1 MKNFCIKFFLLSF
14 LLLNL
19 TIAANS
25 KNQSLRIGA
34 ILPLTGDYQEL
45 GNKILKTFEL
55 TIFELSNVDVTLIP
69 FDNNS
74 TEAGTRFA
82 FKELQT
88 QKVDIVLGPI
98 FMKNLLSI
106 VQEENFSKYIFISLS
121 NNNVGL
127 PSNVISFG
135 VNLDSQILALRSTIN
150 DKNKKKIFFADNSE
164 FSMNVLKKIEEIK
177 IPLSAKYQ
185 YSNFDEINEKAKM
198 ATSYNYRHKKLLDLI
213 TELKKSDNSSDQA
226 KVKSLEKKDTL
237 EGVSYQQV
245 IVPLFDDD
253 LISVVSF
260 FDYYDVNYKDA
271 AFVTLNQWFNQKLLL
286 EPSLQNIIFPS
297 INYSNFQELNK
308 KLKENYNI
316 EISNIE
322 ILAYDIIPLLVSSW
336 YDKKNDFFSTED
348 FVGKEFR
355 GKSGIFK
362 INNQNYADRKLDLYQ
377 IKNKSFVK
385 IN

>member
-34 ILPLTGDYQEL
+34 ILPLTGDYQEI

-106 VQEENFSKYIFISLS
+106 VQDENFSKYIFISLS

-127 PSNVISFG
+127 PNNVISFG

-177 IPLSAKYQ
+177 IPLLAKYQ
-185 YSNFDEINEKAKM
+185 YSNFDEINEKAKI

-213 TELKKSDNSSDQA
+213 AELKKSDNNNDQA

-260 FDYYDVNYKDA
+260 FDYYDVNYKEA
-271 AFVTLNQWFNQKLLL
+271 SFVTLNQWFNKKLLL

-348 FVGKEFR
+348 FIGKEFR

>member
-82 FKELQT
+82 FKELQM

-135 VNLDSQILALRSTIN
+135 VNLDSQILALSSTIN
-150 DKNKKKIFFADNSE
+150 VKNKKKIFFADNSE

-213 TELKKSDNSSDQA
+213 TELKKSDNISDQA

-308 KLKENYNI
+308 KFKENYNI

>member
-34 ILPLTGDYQEL
+34 ILPLTGDYQEV

-121 NNNVGL
+121 NNDVGL

>member
-82 FKELQT
+82 FKELQM

-150 DKNKKKIFFADNSE
+150 VKNKKKIFFADNSE

-308 KLKENYNI
+308 KLKENYII

>member
-34 ILPLTGDYQEL
+34 ILPLTGDYQEV

-82 FKELQT
+82 FKELQM

-121 NNNVGL
+121 NNDIGL

-150 DKNKKKIFFADNSE
+150 VKNKKKIFFADNSE

-185 YSNFDEINEKAKM
+185 YLNFDEINEKAKM

-308 KLKENYNI
+308 KFKENYNI

>member
-150 DKNKKKIFFADNSE
+150 VKNKKKIFFADNSE

-362 INNQNYADRKLDLYQ
+362 INNQNYVDRKLDLYQ

>member
-34 ILPLTGDYQEL
+34 ILPLTGDYQEV

-308 KLKENYNI
+308 KFKENYNI

>member
-121 NNNVGL
+121 NNDIGL

>member
-1 MKNFCIKFFLLSF
+1 MKIFCIKFFLLSF

-19 TIAANS
+19 TFAANS
-25 KNQSLRIGA
+25 KNQSLRVGA

-82 FKELQT
+82 FRELQT

-106 VQEENFSKYIFISLS
+106 AQEENFSKYIFISLS
-121 NNNVGL
+121 NNDVGL
-127 PSNVISFG
+127 PKNVISFG
-135 VNLDSQILALRSTIN
+135 IHLDSQILALRSTIN

-164 FSMNVLKKIEEIK
+164 FSTDVLKRIEEIK
-177 IPLSAKYQ
+177 IPLSSKYQ
-185 YSNFDEINEKAKM
+185 YSNFSEINEKAKM
-198 ATSYNYRHKKLLDLI
+198 ATSYNYRHKKLVDLI
-213 TELKKSDNSSDQA
+213 AELKKSENSSDQA

-237 EGVSYQQV
+237 EGVGYQQV
-245 IVPLFDDD
+245 IVPSFDDD

-271 AFVTLNQWFNQKLLL
+271 TFVTLNQWFNQKLLL

-297 INYSNFQELNK
+297 INFANFQELNK
-308 KLKENYNI
+308 KFKENYNI

-336 YDKKNDFFSTED
+336 YDKKNDLFSTED
-348 FVGKEFR
+348 FIGKEFR
-355 GKSGIFK
+355 GKSGVFK

>member
-34 ILPLTGDYQEL
+34 ILPLTGDYQKV

-82 FKELQT
+82 FKELQM

-150 DKNKKKIFFADNSE
+150 VKNKKKIFFADNSE
-164 FSMNVLKKIEEIK
+164 FSTNVLKKIEEIK

>member
-34 ILPLTGDYQEL
+34 ILPLTGDYQEV

-127 PSNVISFG
+127 PNNVISFG

-150 DKNKKKIFFADNSE
+150 VKNKKKIFFADNSE

>member
-34 ILPLTGDYQEL
+34 ILPLTGDYQEV

-150 DKNKKKIFFADNSE
+150 VKNKKKIFFADNSE

-213 TELKKSDNSSDQA
+213 TELKKSDNISDQA

-308 KLKENYNI
+308 KFKENYNI

>member
-34 ILPLTGDYQEL
+34 ILPLTGDYQEV

-348 FVGKEFR
+348 FIGKEFR

-362 INNQNYADRKLDLYQ
+362 INNQNYVDRKLDLYQ

>member
-34 ILPLTGDYQEL
+34 ILPLTGDYQEV

-82 FKELQT
+82 FKELQM

-177 IPLSAKYQ
+177 IPLSAKYK

>member
-82 FKELQT
+82 FKELQM

-150 DKNKKKIFFADNSE
+150 DKNKKKIFFSDNSE

-177 IPLSAKYQ
+177 IPLSAKYK

-308 KLKENYNI
+308 KFKENYNI

-348 FVGKEFR
+348 FIGKEFR

>member
-1 MKNFCIKFFLLSF
+1 MKNFCIKFFFLLF

-19 TIAANS
+19 TIAGNS

-106 VQEENFSKYIFISLS
+106 TQEENFSKYIFISLS

-135 VNLDSQILALRSTIN
+135 INLDSQILALRSTIN

-164 FSMNVLKKIEEIK
+164 FSTSVLKRIEEIK
-177 IPLSAKYQ
+177 IPLSSKYQ
-185 YSNFDEINEKAKM
+185 YSNFDEINEKAKL
-198 ATSYNYRHKKLLDLI
+198 ATSYNYRHKKLLNLI
-213 TELKKSDNSSDQA
+213 AELKKSDNSNDQA
-226 KVKSLEKKDTL
+226 KVKSLKKKDTL
-237 EGVSYQQV
+237 EGVGYQQI

-260 FDYYDVNYKDA
+260 FDYYDVNYKEA
-271 AFVTLNQWFNQKLLL
+271 TFVTLNQWFNQKLLL

-297 INYSNFQELNK
+297 INYANFQELNK

-336 YDKKNDFFSTED
+336 YNKKNDFFSMED

>member
-34 ILPLTGDYQEL
+34 ILPLTGDYQEV

-213 TELKKSDNSSDQA
+213 TELKKSDNISDQA

-308 KLKENYNI
+308 KFKENYNI

>member
-82 FKELQT
+82 FKELQM

-150 DKNKKKIFFADNSE
+150 VKNKKKIFFADNSE

-213 TELKKSDNSSDQA
+213 AELKKSDNSSDQA

-308 KLKENYNI
+308 KFKENYNI

>member
-82 FKELQT
+82 FKELQM

-150 DKNKKKIFFADNSE
+150 VKNKKKIFFADNSE

-213 TELKKSDNSSDQA
+213 TELKKSDNISDQA

>member
-82 FKELQT
+82 FKELQM

-226 KVKSLEKKDTL
+226 KVKSFEKKDTL

-308 KLKENYNI
+308 KFKENYNI

>member
-121 NNNVGL
+121 NNDIGL

-150 DKNKKKIFFADNSE
+150 VKNKKKIFFADNSE

>member
-82 FKELQT
+82 FKELQM

-150 DKNKKKIFFADNSE
+150 VKNKKKIFFADNSE

-308 KLKENYNI
+308 KFKENYNI

>member
-34 ILPLTGDYQEL
+34 ILPLTGDYQEV

-82 FKELQT
+82 FKELQM

-98 FMKNLLSI
+98 FMKNLVSI

-150 DKNKKKIFFADNSE
+150 VKNKKKIFFADNSE

-213 TELKKSDNSSDQA
+213 AELKKSDNSSDQA

-308 KLKENYNI
+308 KFKENYNI

>member
-34 ILPLTGDYQEL
+34 ILPLTGDYQEV

-98 FMKNLLSI
+98 FMKNLVSI

-150 DKNKKKIFFADNSE
+150 VKNKKKIFFADNSE

>member
-34 ILPLTGDYQEL
+34 ILPLTGDYQEV

-121 NNNVGL
+121 NNDVGL

-213 TELKKSDNSSDQA
+213 TELKKSVNSSDQA

-308 KLKENYNI
+308 KFKENYNI

>member
-34 ILPLTGDYQEL
+34 ILPLTGDYQEV

-82 FKELQT
+82 FKELQM

-150 DKNKKKIFFADNSE
+150 VKNKKKIFFADNSE

-213 TELKKSDNSSDQA
+213 AELKKSDNSSDQA

>member
-34 ILPLTGDYQEL
+34 ILPLTGDYQEV

-82 FKELQT
+82 FKELQM

-98 FMKNLLSI
+98 FMKNLVSI

-150 DKNKKKIFFADNSE
+150 VKNKKKIFFADNSE

-308 KLKENYNI
+308 KFKENYNI

>member
-150 DKNKKKIFFADNSE
+150 DKNKKKIFFSDNSE

-213 TELKKSDNSSDQA
+213 TELKKSVNSSDQA

>member
-34 ILPLTGDYQEL
+34 ILPLTGDYQEV

-150 DKNKKKIFFADNSE
+150 DKNKKKIFFSDNSE

>member
-1 MKNFCIKFFLLSF
+1 MKNFCIKFFFLSF

-19 TIAANS
+19 TIAGNS

-106 VQEENFSKYIFISLS
+106 TQEENFSKYIFISLS

-135 VNLDSQILALRSTIN
+135 INLDSQILALRSTIN

-164 FSMNVLKKIEEIK
+164 FSTSVLKRIEEIK
-177 IPLSAKYQ
+177 IPLSSKYQ
-185 YSNFDEINEKAKM
+185 YSNFDEINEKAKL
-198 ATSYNYRHKKLLDLI
+198 ATSYNYRHKKLLNLI
-213 TELKKSDNSSDQA
+213 AELKKSDNSNDQA

-237 EGVSYQQV
+237 EGVGYQQI

-260 FDYYDVNYKDA
+260 FDYYDVNYKEA
-271 AFVTLNQWFNQKLLL
+271 TFVTLNQWFNQKLLL

-297 INYSNFQELNK
+297 INYANFQELNK

-336 YDKKNDFFSTED
+336 YNKKNNFFSMED

>member
-82 FKELQT
+82 FKELQM

-121 NNNVGL
+121 NNDVGL

-213 TELKKSDNSSDQA
+213 TELKKSDNISDQA

>member
-34 ILPLTGDYQEL
+34 ILPLTGDYQEV

-82 FKELQT
+82 FKELQM

-127 PSNVISFG
+127 PNNVISFG

-213 TELKKSDNSSDQA
+213 TELKKSDNISDQA

>member
-98 FMKNLLSI
+98 FMKNLVSI

-150 DKNKKKIFFADNSE
+150 VKNKKKIFFADNSE

>member
-82 FKELQT
+82 FKELQM

-121 NNNVGL
+121 NNDVGL

-150 DKNKKKIFFADNSE
+150 VKNKKKIFFADNSE

-237 EGVSYQQV
+237 EGVSYRQV

>member
-177 IPLSAKYQ
+177 IPLSAKYK

-226 KVKSLEKKDTL
+226 KVKSFEKKDTL

-308 KLKENYNI
+308 KFKENYNI

>member
-34 ILPLTGDYQEL
+34 ILPLTGDYQEV

-82 FKELQT
+82 FKELQM

-121 NNNVGL
+121 NNDVGL

>member
-34 ILPLTGDYQEL
+34 ILPLTGDYQEV

-121 NNNVGL
+121 NNDVGL

-308 KLKENYNI
+308 KFKENYNI

>member
-19 TIAANS
+19 TFAANS
-25 KNQSLRIGA
+25 KNQSLRVGA

-82 FKELQT
+82 FRELQT

-106 VQEENFSKYIFISLS
+106 AQEENFSKYIFISLS
-121 NNNVGL
+121 NNDVGL
-127 PSNVISFG
+127 PKNVISFG
-135 VNLDSQILALRSTIN
+135 IHLDSQILALRSTID

-164 FSMNVLKKIEEIK
+164 FSTDVLKRIEEIK
-177 IPLSAKYQ
+177 IPLSSKYQ
-185 YSNFDEINEKAKM
+185 YSNFSEINEKAKM

-213 TELKKSDNSSDQA
+213 AELKKSENSSDQA

-237 EGVSYQQV
+237 EGVGYQQV
-245 IVPLFDDD
+245 IVPSFDDD

-271 AFVTLNQWFNQKLLL
+271 TFVTLNQWFNQKLLL

-297 INYSNFQELNK
+297 INFANFQELNK
-308 KLKENYNI
+308 KFKENYNI

-336 YDKKNDFFSTED
+336 YDKKNDLFSTED
-348 FVGKEFR
+348 FIGKEFR
-355 GKSGIFK
+355 GKSGVFK